1 MFQLWIF
8 KIKVGLTAAFAVV
21 TTFVCG
27 QSYIITPNDT
37 LMDTTPFNNLTHFN
51 IQQLNLTS
59 TPLVFSWQQIG
70 LSIPA
75 GWDANLCDNGNCYAG
90 FPVSGTMDTVFNGD
104 YGLMS
109 VGINPYTISGTAIIQ
124 YTIWEENTPQQID
137 TLTWII
143 SADVNSG
150 IKNNTSEIP
159 KIWLNQNI
167 IHIQNISGQFSTLQL
182 VDLSGNLVFT
192 TNINSK
198 NQIDLPEIQ
207 PSIYIVQLSGNQD
220 LYKQKIYYHK

>member
-1 MFQLWIF
+1 MIQSWIF
-8 KIKVGLTAAFAVV
+8 NIKVGLTVAFAAV

-27 QSYIITPNDT
+27 QSYIISPNDT
-37 LMDTTPFNNLTHFN
+37 LIDTAPFSNLTHFN
-51 IQQLNLTS
+51 IQQINLTS
-59 TPLVFSWQQIG
+59 SPLVFSWQQIG

-90 FPVSGTMDTVFNGD
+90 FPISGTMDTVFSGD

-124 YTIWEENTPQQID
+124 YTVWEENTPQQID

-143 SADVNSG
+143 SAEATSG
-150 IKNNTSEIP
+150 IKNNTSGIP
-159 KIWLNQNI
+159 KIWFDQNK
-167 IHIQNISGQFSTLQL
+167 IHIQNISDQFLTLQL
-182 VDLSGNLVFT
+182 VDLSGNLVYT
-192 TNINSK
+192 TNISNR
-198 NQIDLPEIQ
+198 NQIDLPAIQ
-207 PSIYIVQLSGNQD
+207 ASIYIVQLSGNQD